1 MKKKFHTPTSWSR
14 SRNLDIWLS
23 RKSRFLDLDRLT
35 GLWKKISFP
44 ISKILSHFHFI
55 SCYLRWTQVPRLFA
69 VLFTMTT
76 FCRPKWPQRLF
87 AVFFWLLTKLED
99 KKGCATFCCPFGDF
113 LASKTQKRTA
123 KGHAAFFVLQ
133 KDAKKTPKGRRA
145 NFVLHLVGNLFWTPK
160 GRLCKKDGKKSWH
173 LHSAWVILS
182 VAGVWLSLTYVW
194 KPWCW
199 E

>member
-1 MKKKFHTPTSWSR
+1 MAPFKGPQLTSRVASGTTGERKCHDFLPSFSPWR
-14 SRNLDIWLS
+14 PFADQNDLGDFLLS
-23 RKSRFLDLDRLT
+23 FF
-35 GLWKKISFP
+35 G
-44 ISKILSHFHFI
+44 
-55 SCYLRWTQVPRLFA
+55 C
-69 VLFTMTT
+69 
-76 FCRPKWPQRLF
+76 WPNWR
-87 AVFFWLLTKLED
+87 T

-173 LHSAWVILS
+173 LHSAEVILGHLGQFS
-182 VAGVWLSLTYVW
+182 EKSWDTFLLTLLITLT
-194 KPWCW
+194 CL
-199 E
+199 